1 MNSDEIAE
9 LITRRRRQLLVH
21 SIIYYDMDDN
31 IISDHQWAKWALE
44 LEELQAKYPDIA
56 KKCPRAK
63 EFEGFTED
71 TGVNLNLKDPYAIAE
86 ARRLWA
92 YERGE
97 CYDYGEKLGERI
109 DNAKRRLDKKDYM
122 RIYDFDFKLNVLSYD
137 EKHLYYYD
145 VILYR
150 PYTVNEF
157 VEAAIRY
164 KEYFG
169 FIGID
174 QKCGTPVYPR
184 CEYRFGNVVEPFPD
198 ICRGLKVVSAEAVFG
213 LDRIDYM
220 LSVEEI

>member
-56 KKCPRAK
+56 KNCPRAK

-86 ARRLWA
+86 ARRLWT

-97 CYDYGEKLGERI
+97 CFDDAKKLGERVEE
-109 DNAKRRLDKKDYM
+109 KDPTRTYA
-122 RIYDFDFKLNVLSYD
+122 FDFKLHYLDCVSTNYGKKD
-137 EKHLYYYD
+137 LYYYD
-145 VILYR
+145 VILHK
-150 PYTVNEF
+150 PYTVDEF
-157 VEAAIRY
+157 VKEAIRY
-164 KEYFG
+164 DGTFG
-169 FIGID
+169 WIVLR
-174 QKCGTPVYPR
+174 QKCGTDVYPR
-184 CEYRFGNVVEPFPD
+184 CVYDLGKVIEPFPD
-198 ICRGLKVVSAEAVFG
+198 VCQNLKVISAEAVFG